1 MILSEVEIFILLII
15 YLLIFF
21 FYRADIIET
30 QLSSQ
35 TGFLATDAEEY
46 AAIIANIIEM
56 DQDTKDIIRN
66 AARASV
72 DRFSGQQFESEF
84 IRIIKPLVHTK

>member
-1 MILSEVEIFILLII
+1 MYKELKLLSDYIFL
-15 YLLIFF
+15 F
-21 FYRADIIET
+21 RADIIET
-30 QLSSQ
+30 QPSSQ

-72 DRFSGQQFESEF
+72 NRFSCEQFENEF
-84 IRIIKPLVHTK
+84 TRIIKPLVKTK